1 MDKFKDIDEK
11 HNDFLD
17 ALKNDGYFNCSINDG
32 KIEIECSGASDT
44 TLVLIA
50 VLLKHISKDCFKSL
64 DNSNLDEITNELP
77 YFKEMSNLAS
87 ICGINMKSEIK
98 ETFALKYLLDRI
110 RSFYLFYS
118 LDTKNNKFFFECSS
132 KEEAD
137 VVKQLLK
144 IQKEDKNKFN
154 NIKEK

>member
-1 MDKFKDIDEK
+1 M
-11 HNDFLD
+11 
-17 ALKNDGYFNCSINDG
+17 
-32 KIEIECSGASDT
+32 
-44 TLVLIA
+44 
-50 VLLKHISKDCFKSL
+50 LKHISEDCFESL

-87 ICGINMKSEIK
+87 ILGINMKSEIK
-98 ETFALKYLLDRI
+98 ETFALKSLLDRI

-118 LDTKNNKFFFECSS
+118 LDTKNIKRSFECSS

-154 NIKEK
+154 NIKEKIKSEGRNNEDNII